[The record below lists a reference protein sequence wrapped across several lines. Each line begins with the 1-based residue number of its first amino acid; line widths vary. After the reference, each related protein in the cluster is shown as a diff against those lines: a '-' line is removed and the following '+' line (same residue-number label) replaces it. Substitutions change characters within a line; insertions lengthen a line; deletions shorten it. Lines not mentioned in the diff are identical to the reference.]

1 MKRLE
6 KITIAL
12 VLAVGLAGSALAD
25 SLEGVWKIKSGRWS
39 AEDSEVIYPS
49 DPVSDEGAMAFR
61 TFTKH
66 HHFFISSFPA
76 DNIYNAA
83 VSKYTV
89 DGNTL
94 RMEKVLTKSPKHHQ
108 KWEWTFDL
116 AGDELTLEM
125 EGMREVW
132 IRVE

>member
-1 MKRLE
+1 MKRLV

-12 VLAVGLAGSALAD
+12 VLTVGLAGSVLAD
-25 SLEGVWKIKSGRWS
+25 SLEGVWKIKSGRWTG
-39 AEDSEVIYPS
+39 EDSEVVYPS

-61 TFTKH
+61 TFTKN

-76 DNIYNAA
+76 ENIFNAA
-83 VSKYTV
+83 MSNYTV

-94 RMEKVLTKSPKHHQ
+94 RMEKVLTKSLKHHQ

-116 AGDELTLEM
+116 SGDELTLEM

-132 IRVE
+132 VRVE